1 MAKEVEKRTRTW
13 TIVVYPDSAPE
24 NWRDILDEMHFPW
37 IESPLHD
44 KDINATGEAKKA
56 HLHILLMFDGVKSYD
71 QVKDIATA
79 INAPIPERCH
89 NARAMVRYMAHL
101 DNPDKAQYLSTDI
114 KAHGG
119 ADVSEMLKP
128 SASERYTWAR
138 EMMRYI
144 KSENITEYSDFC
156 EYCYENEFDTW
167 YPLLIDSCTNVIS
180 TYIRSRRYKQN
191 PFVDKKTGEIL

>member
-44 KDINATGEAKKA
+44 KDINATGEVKKA

-101 DNPDKAQYLSTDI
+101 DNPDKAQYLQTDI

-119 ADVSEMLKP
+119 ADVAEMLRP
-128 SASERYTWAR
+128 SMSERYTFISD
-138 EMMRYI
+138 MMEFVENNGITEFSELLDYSRKHQFDRWFPILCDSSSFVMAQYI
-144 KSENITEYSDFC
+144 KSKRHGS
-156 EYCYENEFDTW
+156 
-167 YPLLIDSCTNVIS
+167 PL
-180 TYIRSRRYKQN
+180 
-191 PFVDKKTGEIL
+191 KKLVP